1 MAGEDEVAIVGYAGR
16 LPGAS
21 SAARFW
27 SLLRDNRSAVGW
39 ITPDRFPTGAFFH
52 PSADQAGRSYTFAAG
67 TIDDVWGFD
76 AAAFGM
82 SPREAEQV
90 DPQQRHLLEVTQ
102 DALAHAGIRAS
113 SLAGSDSGIY
123 VGASSVDYGAR
134 FFADPSAAD
143 VHMMTGNTLSVIA
156 NRLSYNLD
164 LHGPSFTV
172 DTACSSSLVALNQ
185 AAEAIR
191 AGIVDTAI
199 VGGVNLLL
207 SPFSFVGFSRAS
219 MLSPTGRCR
228 PFDAAADG
236 YVRAEGAI
244 VLVLRSME
252 AARKARNRIHASIVG
267 SGVGQ
272 DGRTTGLS
280 LPSADS
286 QRRLLEQVYSRFGI
300 DPGELAFVEAHGTG
314 TKVGDPMEADA
325 LGKGLAQRR
334 SQPLPIGSVKSNI
347 GHLEPASGLAGV
359 LKSILALNH
368 GLLPATLH
376 QVSPNPDIPF
386 DDLNLQV
393 VNRNLRLP
401 EQRGPA
407 LAGVNS
413 FGFGGTNAHVVL
425 RGEDRT
431 VAVAHARGEANPPPL
446 LLSAHAEERL
456 PAVAQRHLEAWP
468 EDKRLVGDF
477 LAAAAHLHD
486 AFPHRAIVRG
496 PNAAALRHQ
505 LEQYAAGEAAP
516 GVLSGQALGHNLP
529 VAFVFSGNGAQW
541 AGMGRAAWHANA
553 RFREALQEVDG
564 HFLKRQ
570 KTSLVE
576 LMFADDLAPRLRR
589 ATHAQPLLLAL
600 QVATVRSLEALGL
613 TPQATLG
620 HSVGEIAA
628 AWCAGALSLEQAI
641 DVVIARSRHQEAVR
655 GSGGMAA
662 LMLAER
668 EARRFLAS
676 ADVPDVDVAAVNSW
690 RSVTVSG
697 PVEQVDR
704 VLTAASEQRIGGRR
718 LDLDYPFHSALVDPV
733 RGPLLRELQGLRPRP
748 TRRTFVSSVTGQT
761 TKGETLGPEY
771 WWRNVREPVQFE
783 AGIGALLEQELK
795 VFVEIGPKPIL
806 GSYLRDA
813 LREANLRGA
822 FIETLTE
829 TAEEDEPDPVER
841 AVARVVVA
849 GGQVDAHRFFGPA
862 PVQAMPVP
870 AYPWRHAEYRVQP
883 TAEASSIFSGPGHP
897 LLGARPRAD
906 VFAWFST
913 VDPELFPWI
922 ADHKVGGLAVFPA
935 AGYVEVLM
943 AAAREV
949 HGEGAL
955 ELREMDI
962 VRPLVFDGTATFE
975 TLVRVTPETG
985 IAEFLSRPRSTVAGG
1000 APQDWALNARGIVA
1014 RSPAA
1019 EGSIRGEDAPG
1030 RIVVPRATVYEV
1042 ARTLGFDYGD
1052 RFQRVR
1058 HVSFPQP
1065 KRAVAV
1071 LEDDPG
1077 VTLSGQTIDI
1087 TALDAAFHS
1096 LFASEEAGVADMP
1109 MKRMLPVR
1117 FGRIR
1122 SFAPGAMACSAVA
1135 RTLRQ
1140 STSSI
1145 LADIELFDMAGRL
1158 VLLAEAVRL
1167 VEAPVAGGQ
1176 DGRNLIY
1183 RQIPWQ
1189 LARSGMP
1196 SCLAPHHADTAQTAA
1211 AASEGEAAEADA
1223 ASEGLLLLEAGCLRA
1238 AWEAFRGGPGG
1249 GARREIPTAKDT
1261 DAEWVA
1267 YLCSALLWH
1276 LETKGLVQD
1285 TDGAPALLES
1295 CDLPPVDSVVRS
1307 LLSRHP
1313 TMALE
1318 ASALARIGEIMDRV
1332 IGGAMHGGLDSPN
1345 WRQLDTASQ
1354 QVRLLRGAVLEHLEE
1369 ALQRGNQ
1376 NQLVRVLALGA
1387 DHASPLADFLEAF
1400 PNVDAVLT
1408 DLDDDRLEQARAA
1421 LGDDAPRLRCVPWGD
1436 LDSLPASS
1444 VDIAIAIDA
1453 LSEVAASSDG
1463 LERLQRLLRGQA
1475 PLIAGEPSPSV
1486 FWDIVRGA
1494 RQTWWARS
1502 ANSDFPVGALL
1513 TEREWMD
1520 ELATAGFT
1528 AVGGQAV
1535 LGDAT
1540 VGVVLQGLASAKVT
1554 RNEAQHHE
1562 TCLRWEGDENAIS
1575 KKLRYRLQSQTGATA
1590 DGRTELE
1597 GVASTIAFVING
1609 EEYERSPAAYLGD
1622 TLARLGDL
1630 CMRLAANPLP
1640 LWAIVTLEEPSVH
1653 HASAERTPG
1662 SHPLWCAMTAALRVA
1677 QNEYPGLE
1685 IRCLGIADSSE
1696 PTLRSAA
1703 DELQA
1708 PSEEREVWV
1717 QRGQRLVSRIERGAG
1732 QVTPRVGAKADTV
1745 LKLASRS
1752 GSGRGSL
1759 TWAAAKR
1766 IAPGEGEVEIT
1777 VAAVGLNFRDVMWNL
1792 GLLPEEA
1799 LEDGYGGPQLGMECT
1814 GRISAVGAG
1823 VEGLAVG
1830 DAVVAF
1836 VAGGFASHVVAP
1848 AFAVSRLPPGLSLEA
1863 AATVPVAFLTAYYS
1877 LVHLAKLQR
1886 GETVLVHGGAG
1897 AVGLAALQIARHCGA
1912 KLIATAGSAKKRALL
1927 RNLGADVVLN
1937 SRTLAFADE
1946 VVAHTGGKGV
1956 DVVLNSLAGE
1966 AMVRSM
1972 DCLKPFG
1979 RFVELGKRDFYTN
1992 THVGLRPFRRNLT
2005 YFGVDIDQLM
2015 AEHRDLA
2022 QQLFARLIELLAE
2035 GKLSPLPYRVFEGER
2050 IGEAFRLM
2058 QRAAHIGKIVVMP
2071 PASAPDSVA
2080 ASGRFRVD
2088 SEGAHIV
2095 IGGTSGFGLAT
2106 AKWLVERGARHL
2118 VLASRS
2124 GALSDVETLEA
2135 EALRQNGVTVGLAAV
2150 DVADGPALQR
2160 FLRATHARIP
2170 IKGIVHAAMV
2180 LDDRLIDG
2188 MDREAIDKVLH
2199 PKVSGA
2205 LHLTNAARWLGLDYL
2220 LLYSSATTLLGNPG
2234 QFNYV
2239 AANGFLEGLAQDAQR
2254 EGLPVLAVSWGGI
2267 EDAGYLSRN
2276 ITANASLRKRFAS
2289 SLLPAHTALEALD
2302 HACDGQGH
2310 LTMPTLAIARI
2321 DWAMAKR
2328 DLAVTRGPAFA
2339 TVVPATGSR
2348 QGTGSAATLEKLKTM
2363 SVEQVSEALLE
2374 IVVEEI
2380 ARVLRL
2386 PTKDVDRH
2394 RPLADVGMD
2403 SLMML
2408 ELRSTVED
2416 TLQVN
2421 LPIMSLANGITPADV
2436 ARRIATLMVGDG
2448 EKSEPTRRAAGSVTG
2463 SLAALSASHLADD
2476 VEGMDPA
2483 AREAGVQAVLE
2494 RTRRVEG
2501 L

>member
-1 MAGEDEVAIVGYAGR
+1 MAVGDEVAIVGYAGR

-21 SAARFW
+21 SAATFW

-39 ITPDRFPTGAFFH
+39 IAPDRFPTEAFFH
-52 PSADQAGRSYTFAAG
+52 PSPDQAGRSYTFAAG
-67 TIDDVWGFD
+67 TIDNVWGFD

-90 DPQQRHLLEVTQ
+90 DPQQRHLLEVTH
-102 DALAHAGIRAS
+102 DALAHAGLRSS
-113 SLAGSDSGIY
+113 SLAGSDTGVY

-172 DTACSSSLVALNQ
+172 DTACSSSLVALNL

-191 AGIVDTAI
+191 AGTVETAI

-252 AARKARNRIHASIVG
+252 AARKARNRIHATIVG

-280 LPSADS
+280 LPSTES
-286 QRRLLEQVYSRFGI
+286 QRRLLEQVYGRFGI
-300 DPGELAFVEAHGTG
+300 DPSELAFVEAHGTG

-334 SQPLPIGSVKSNI
+334 AQPLPIGSVKSNI

-368 GLLPATLH
+368 GVLPATLH
-376 QVSPNPDIPF
+376 QVTPNPDIPF
-386 DDLNLQV
+386 DELNLQV
-393 VNRNLRLP
+393 VDRNWTLP
-401 EQRGPA
+401 ERRGPA

-431 VAVAHARGEANPPPL
+431 VAVAHPRGEASPPPL
-446 LLSAHAEERL
+446 LLSAHNEETL
-456 PAVAQRHLEAWP
+456 AAVAQRHVEAWP
-468 EDKRLVGDF
+468 KDRRLVGDF
-477 LAAAAHLHD
+477 LAAAAHLRD
-486 AFPHRAIVRG
+486 ALPHRAILRA
-496 PNAAALRHQ
+496 PTPSALRHQ
-505 LEQYAAGEAAP
+505 LEQYAAGETAA
-516 GVLSGQALGHNLP
+516 GMVSGQALGHDLP

-541 AGMGRAAWHANA
+541 AGMGRAAWQGNA
-553 RFREALQEVDG
+553 RFREALEEFDG
-564 HFLKRQ
+564 HFVKRQ

-613 TPQATLG
+613 APQATLG

-662 LMLAER
+662 LMLGER

-676 ADVPDVDVAAVNSW
+676 ADTPGVDVAAINSW

-697 PVEQVDR
+697 PVDQIDR
-704 VLTAASEQRIGGRR
+704 VVALASEQRIGGRR
-718 LDLDYPFHSALVDPV
+718 LDLDYPFHSGLVDPV
-733 RGPLLRELQGLRPRP
+733 RGPLLRELQGLRPRAA
-748 TRRTFVSSVTGQT
+748 RRLFVSSVTGAAAN
-761 TKGETLGPEY
+761 GDALGPEH
-771 WWRNVREPVQFE
+771 WWHNVREPVQFE
-783 AGIGALLEQELK
+783 AGIGALLKQGLK

-806 GSYLRDA
+806 GSYLRDM
-813 LREANLRGA
+813 LREANQRGA
-822 FIETLTE
+822 IIETLTE
-829 TAEEDEPDPVER
+829 APAEDEPDPIER
-841 AVARVVVA
+841 TAARVVAA
-849 GGQVDAHRFFGPA
+849 GGNVDRQRFFGPA
-862 PVQAMPVP
+862 PVQAMPLP
-870 AYPWRHAEYRVQP
+870 AYPWRHVDYRVQP
-883 TAEASSIFSGPGHP
+883 TAEASSIFSGPRHA
-897 LLGARPRAD
+897 LLGARPRRD
-906 VFAWFST
+906 VWAWFST
-913 VDPELFPWI
+913 VDPVLFPWI

-949 HGEGAL
+949 HGDGAL

-962 VRPLVFDGTATFE
+962 VRPLVFDGTASFE
-975 TLVRVTPETG
+975 TLVWVTPETG
-985 IAEFLSRPRSTVAGG
+985 IAEFLSRPRSSAAGG
-1000 APQDWALNARGIVA
+1000 GGADWALNARGIVA

-1019 EGSIRGEDAPG
+1019 EAPPSGDETQG
-1030 RIVVPRATVYEV
+1030 RIIVPRARVYEIS
-1042 ARTLGFDYGD
+1042 RTLGFDYGET
-1052 RFQRVR
+1052 FQRVR

-1071 LEDDPG
+1071 LEDEPG
-1077 VTLSGQTIDI
+1077 VRVAGQTIDI

-1109 MKRMLPVR
+1109 MKRMLPMR
-1117 FGRIR
+1117 FGRVR
-1122 SFAPGAMACSAVA
+1122 SFAPGSLAQRAVA

-1145 LADIELFDMAGRL
+1145 VADIELLDERGRL

-1167 VEAPVAGGQ
+1167 VEAPVAGAQ
-1176 DGRNLIY
+1176 DSRSLIY
-1183 RQIPWQ
+1183 RATAWQ
-1189 LARSGMP
+1189 LDRSGTRSSVTLP
-1196 SCLAPHHADTAQTAA
+1196 AA
-1211 AASEGEAAEADA
+1211 APLQTPTRADLAEG

-1238 AWEAFRGGPGG
+1238 TWEAFRADRGSSAALEAPATG
-1249 GARREIPTAKDT
+1249 ET
-1261 DAEWVA
+1261 DGERLA

-1276 LETKGLVQD
+1276 LETKGLVKD
-1285 TDGAPALLES
+1285 TDGVPELVQT

-1313 TMALE
+1313 TMTLE
-1318 ASALARIGEIMDRV
+1318 AAALARIGEVTGRLV
-1332 IGGAMHGGLDSPN
+1332 GGAMHGELDSPN
-1345 WRQLDTASQ
+1345 WRQLDTASR
-1354 QVRLLRGAVLEHLEE
+1354 QVGLLRSAVLERLGA
-1369 ALQRGNQ
+1369 ALRRVNRC
-1376 NQLVRVLALGA
+1376 QLVRVLALGA
-1387 DHASPLADFLEAF
+1387 DHASPLAEFLEAF

-1408 DLDDDRLEQARAA
+1408 DLDPDRLEQARAA
-1421 LGDDAPRLRCVPWGD
+1421 LGDDAPRLRCVPWSE
-1436 LDSLPASS
+1436 LDSLAASS
-1444 VDIAIAIDA
+1444 IDMAVAVDA
-1453 LSEVAASSDG
+1453 LSEVAASNDG
-1463 LERLQRLLRGQA
+1463 LERLQRLLRGDA

-1486 FWDIVRGA
+1486 FWDIVRGM
-1494 RQTWWARS
+1494 RPSWWARS

-1513 TEREWMD
+1513 TEREWTD
-1520 ELATAGFT
+1520 ELATAGFR
-1528 AVGGQAV
+1528 AVRGQAV
-1535 LGDAT
+1535 LGDGT
-1540 VGVVLQGLASAKVT
+1540 IGVVVHGLAGGKAARSDG
-1554 RNEAQHHE
+1554 QHHE
-1562 TCLRWEGDENAIS
+1562 TCLRWDGSLSPISRQLREGLQGDSKTVSDGPIASLDTPANAIAFAIDGDEHERNPEAHLGDVLAQLANLCTQLEADPLPLWVIV
-1575 KKLRYRLQSQTGATA
+1575 TFDGATA
-1590 DGRTELE
+1590 DR
-1597 GVASTIAFVING
+1597 A
-1609 EEYERSPAAYLGD
+1609 
-1622 TLARLGDL
+1622 LA
-1630 CMRLAANPLP
+1630 
-1640 LWAIVTLEEPSVH
+1640 
-1653 HASAERTPG
+1653 
-1662 SHPLWCAMTAALRVA
+1662 SHPLWCAITAALRVA
-1677 QNEYPGLE
+1677 QNEHPAVE
-1685 IRCLGIADSSE
+1685 IRCLGIADSS
-1696 PTLRSAA
+1696 PATLRNAA

-1708 PSEEREVWV
+1708 PSEEREVWM
-1717 QRGQRLVSRIERGAG
+1717 QQGHRYVSRIEHGTRDK
-1732 QVTPRVGAKADTV
+1732 PRRVRADGDTT

-1752 GSGRGSL
+1752 GSSRGSL
-1759 TWAAAKR
+1759 SWTAAQRTPAG
-1766 IAPGEGEVEIT
+1766 PGEVEIA
-1777 VAAVGLNFRDVMWNL
+1777 VAHVGLNFRDVMWNL

-1799 LEDGYGGPQLGMECT
+1799 LEDGYGGPRLGMECT
-1814 GRISAVGAG
+1814 GTVSAVGPE
-1823 VEGLAVG
+1823 VEGLAAG
-1830 DAVVAF
+1830 DKVVAF
-1836 VAGGFASHVVAP
+1836 VSGGFASHVVAP
-1848 AFAVSRLPPGLSLEA
+1848 AFAVTRLPAGLSLEA
-1863 AATVPVAFLTAYYS
+1863 AATLPVAFLTAYYS
-1877 LVHLAKLQR
+1877 LIHLAGLKR
-1886 GETVLVHGGAG
+1886 GETILVHGGAG
-1897 AVGLAALQIARHCGA
+1897 AVGLAALQIAGHCGA
-1912 KLIATAGSAKKRALL
+1912 RLIATAGSAKKRALL
-1927 RNLGADVVLN
+1927 RALGADVVLN

-1946 VVAHTGGKGV
+1946 VAAHTQGKGV
-1956 DVVLNSLAGE
+1956 DVVLNSLSGE
-1966 AMVRSM
+1966 AMIRSM

-1979 RFVELGKRDFYTN
+1979 RFIELGKRDFYAN
-1992 THVGLRPFRRNLT
+1992 THLGLRPFRRNLT
-2005 YFGVDIDQLM
+2005 YFGVDVDQLM
-2015 AEHRDLA
+2015 AEHRELTR
-2022 QQLFARLIELLAE
+2022 QLFGELIELFAE
-2035 GKLSPLPYRVFEGER
+2035 GKLTPLPYRLFEGER

-2058 QRAAHIGKIVVMP
+2058 RRAGHIGKIVVTP
-2071 PASAPDSVA
+2071 PASAADPA
-2080 ASGRFRVD
+2080 AGSGRFPVD
-2088 SEGAHIV
+2088 AAGVHVV

-2106 AKWLVERGARHL
+2106 AKWLAGRGARHI

-2124 GALSDVETLEA
+2124 GLPPEEA
-2135 EALRQNGVTVGLAAV
+2135 KPEVEALRQAGIKIGLAAV

-2160 FLRATHARIP
+2160 FLRSTHARAP

-2180 LDDRLIDG
+2180 LDDRLIEG

-2205 LHLTNAARWLGLDYL
+2205 LHLTDAARWLALDYL

-2239 AANGFLEGLAQDAQR
+2239 AANGFLEGLAVEAQR
-2254 EGLPVLAVSWGGI
+2254 EGLPVLAVAWGGI
-2267 EDAGYLSRN
+2267 DDAGYLSRN
-2276 ITANASLRKRFAS
+2276 IAANASLRRRFAS
-2289 SLLPAHTALEALD
+2289 SMIAAHAALD
-2302 HACDGQGH
+2302 ALDLACNAEGRFT
-2310 LTMPTLAIARI
+2310 LATLAIARI
-2321 DWAMAKR
+2321 DWAMAR
-2328 DLAVTRGPAFA
+2328 RELAVTRAPNFA
-2339 TVVPATGSR
+2339 LVVPAAGTR
-2348 QGTGSAATLEKLKTM
+2348 QGSGSAATLEKLRTM
-2363 SVEQVSEALLE
+2363 SVEQAGEALLE
-2374 IVVEEI
+2374 VVVEEI

-2386 PTKDVDRH
+2386 PAKEVDRH
-2394 RPLADVGMD
+2394 RPLADIGMD

-2416 TLQVN
+2416 SLQVD

-2436 ARRIATLMVGDG
+2436 ARRMAALVVGDG
-2448 EKSEPTRRAAGSVTG
+2448 NKGETTGRVTG

-2476 VEGMDPA
+2476 VEAMDPT

-2494 RTRRVEG
+2494 RTRRLTG
-2501 L
+2501 PL

>member
-1 MAGEDEVAIVGYAGR
+1 MALGHEVAVVGYASR
-16 LPGAS
+16 LPGAG
-21 SAARFW
+21 SAKAFW
-27 SLLRDNRSAVGW
+27 SALRDNVSSVGW
-39 ITPDRFPTGAFFH
+39 ITPDRFPTESFH
-52 PSADQAGRSYTFAAG
+52 HPAPDQAGRSYTFAAG
-67 TIDDVWGFD
+67 LIDDVWGFD

-102 DALAHAGIRAS
+102 DALAHAGIAPS
-113 SLAGSDSGIY
+113 SLAGSDSGVY

-134 FFADPSAAD
+134 FFADPAAAD

-191 AGIVDTAI
+191 TGIVDTAL

-244 VLVLRSME
+244 VLVLRSIE
-252 AARKARNRIHASIVG
+252 AARKARNRIHATLVG
-267 SGVGQ
+267 WGVGQ

-280 LPSADS
+280 LPSAAS
-286 QRRLLEQVYSRFGI
+286 QRRLLEQVYGRFGI
-300 DPGELAFVEAHGTG
+300 DPSELAFVEAHGTG

-368 GLLPATLH
+368 GMLPATLH
-376 QVSPNPDIPF
+376 QVTPNPDIRF
-386 DDLNLQV
+386 DELNLQV
-393 VNRNLRLP
+393 VDRNWTLP
-401 EQRGPA
+401 ERRGPP

-431 VAVAHARGEANPPPL
+431 VAVAHPRSEAKPPPL
-446 LLSAHAEERL
+446 LLSAHAQEML
-456 PAVAQRHLEAWP
+456 PAVARRHAEAWP

-477 LAAAAHLHD
+477 LAAAAHLRD
-486 AFPHRAIVRG
+486 ALPYRAIVRG
-496 PNAAALRHQ
+496 SNAPALRHQ

-516 GVLSGQALGHNLP
+516 GVLTGQALGQDLP

-541 AGMGRAAWHANA
+541 AGMGRAAWQGNT

-570 KTSLVE
+570 KASLVE

-613 TPQATLG
+613 APQATLG

-662 LMLAER
+662 LMLGER

-676 ADVPDVDVAAVNSW
+676 AEAPGVDVAAINSW

-697 PVEQVDR
+697 PAEEIER
-704 VLTAASEQRIGGRR
+704 VLALASDQRIGGRR

-733 RGPLLRELQGLRPRP
+733 RGPLLRELQGLRPLPARRP
-748 TRRTFVSSVTGQT
+748 FVSSVSGAAAN
-761 TKGETLGPEY
+761 GEALTAEH
-771 WWRNVREPVQFE
+771 WWRNVRKPVQFE
-783 AGIGALLEQELK
+783 AGIGSLLKQGLK

-813 LREANLRGA
+813 LREANQRGA

-829 TAEEDEPDPVER
+829 AAGEDDPDPIER

-849 GGQVDAHRFFGPA
+849 GGHVDAQRFFGPA
-862 PVQAMPVP
+862 PLQAMPLP

-883 TAEASSIFSGPGHP
+883 TAEASSIFSGPRHA
-897 LLGARPRAD
+897 LLGVRPREDAWT
-906 VFAWFST
+906 WFST
-913 VDPELFPWI
+913 VDPVLFPWI

-935 AGYVEVLM
+935 AAYVEVLM

-949 HGEGAL
+949 HGDGAL

-962 VRPLVFDGTATFE
+962 VRPLVFDGAASFE
-975 TLVRVTPETG
+975 TLVRVTMETG
-985 IAEFLSRPRSTVAGG
+985 IVEFLSRPRSAAAGG
-1000 APQDWALNARGIVA
+1000 GAADWALNARGIAA
-1014 RSPAA
+1014 RSPVA
-1019 EGSIRGEDAPG
+1019 EGPRRADDLQG
-1030 RIVVPRATVYEV
+1030 RIVVPRARVYEV
-1042 ARTLGFDYGD
+1042 SRTLGFDYGPS
-1052 RFQRVR
+1052 FQRAR
-1058 HVSFPQP
+1058 HVSFPEP

-1071 LEDDPG
+1071 LEEDPG
-1077 VTLSGQTIDI
+1077 ATLAGQTIDI
-1087 TALDAAFHS
+1087 TGLDAAFHS
-1096 LFASEEAGVADMP
+1096 LFASEDAGVADMP

-1117 FGRIR
+1117 FGRVR
-1122 SFAPGAMACSAVA
+1122 AFTPGAVACRAVA

-1145 LADIELFDMAGRL
+1145 VADIELLDEAGRL
-1158 VLLAEAVRL
+1158 VLRAESVRL
-1167 VEAPVAGGQ
+1167 VEAPVAAAQ
-1176 DGRNLIY
+1176 DPRTLVY
-1183 RQIPWQ
+1183 RTSLWR
-1189 LARSGMP
+1189 LERTGTRSSVTLGAAKA
-1196 SCLAPHHADTAQTAA
+1196 APTAAQATAA
-1211 AASEGEAAEADA
+1211 AAV
-1223 ASEGLLLLEAGCLRA
+1223 SEGLLLLEAGCLRA
-1238 AWEAFRGGPGG
+1238 AWEAFQGGRAG
-1249 GARREIPTAKDT
+1249 GALIETPAAADN
-1261 DAEWVA
+1261 DLEWPA
-1267 YLCSALLWH
+1267 YLCSSLLWH
-1276 LETKGLVQD
+1276 LETKGLVAD
-1285 TDGAPALLES
+1285 VAGAPSLVES

-1313 TMALE
+1313 TMAIE
-1318 ASALARIGEIMDRV
+1318 AAALARIGEVVDRLV
-1332 IGGAMHGGLDSPN
+1332 GGDASVHGELDSAH
-1345 WRQLDTASQ
+1345 WRQLDTASR
-1354 QVRLLRGAVLEHLEE
+1354 QVSLLRTAVLDRLHE
-1369 ALQRGNQ
+1369 ALQRVSRDR
-1376 NQLVRVLALGA
+1376 LVRIVALGA
-1387 DHASPLADFLEAF
+1387 DHAARLAEFLKEF
-1400 PNVDAVLT
+1400 PNVDAILT
-1408 DLDDDRLEQARAA
+1408 DLDADRLDQARAA
-1421 LGDDAPRLRCVPWGD
+1421 LDDEAPRLHCVPWAELNGMT
-1436 LDSLPASS
+1436 AGS
-1444 VDIAIAIDA
+1444 VDIAVAIDA
-1453 LSEVAASSDG
+1453 LSEVAATSDG
-1463 LERLQRLLRGQA
+1463 LERLQHLLRPQA
-1475 PLIAGEPSPSV
+1475 PLIAGEPCPSV
-1486 FWDIVRGA
+1486 FWDIVRGV
-1494 RQTWWARS
+1494 RPTWWTRS

-1513 TEREWMD
+1513 TEREWTD

-1528 AVGGQAV
+1528 SVGGQAV
-1535 LGDAT
+1535 LGDGSI
-1540 VGVVLQGLASAKVT
+1540 GVVMQGIAAGESGRAEPVGQ
-1554 RNEAQHHE
+1554 EA
-1562 TCLRWEGDENAIS
+1562 CAYRWEGNASAAGQRLRDMLQADTRSSGDEPA
-1575 KKLRYRLQSQTGATA
+1575 TGIDAA
-1590 DGRTELE
+1590 A
-1597 GVASTIAFVING
+1597 ASAVAFVIDG
-1609 EEYERSPAAYLGD
+1609 GAYGRSPEAYLAEV
-1622 TLARLGDL
+1622 LARLAKL
-1630 CMRLAANPLP
+1630 CPRLAANPVP
-1640 LWAIVTLEEPSVH
+1640 LWAVVTIDDP
-1653 HASAERTPG
+1653 AAERPPA
-1662 SHPLWCAMTAALRVA
+1662 SHPLWCAVAAALRVA
-1677 QNEYPGLE
+1677 QNEYPALD
-1685 IRCLGIADSSE
+1685 IRCLGLADSSAA
-1696 PTLRSAA
+1696 TLGAAA
-1703 DELQA
+1703 DELQM
-1708 PSEEREVWV
+1708 PSEERELWM
-1717 QRGQRLVSRIERGAG
+1717 QQGQRFVGRVDHGLGVAAPRAKPDGA
-1732 QVTPRVGAKADTV
+1732 TV

-1752 GSGRGSL
+1752 GSSRGSL
-1759 TWAAAKR
+1759 AWTTAERPPAG
-1766 IAPGEGEVEIT
+1766 PGEVEIA
-1777 VAAVGLNFRDVMWNL
+1777 VAAIGLNFRDVMWNL

-1799 LEDGYGGPQLGMECT
+1799 LEDGYGGAQLGLECAGT
-1814 GRISAVGAG
+1814 ISAVGPE
-1823 VEGLAVG
+1823 VEGLGVG
-1830 DAVVAF
+1830 DKVVAF
-1836 VAGGFASHVVAP
+1836 VSGGFASHVVAP
-1848 AFAVSRLPPGLSLEA
+1848 AFAVTPLPAGLSLEA
-1863 AATVPVAFLTAYYS
+1863 AATLPVAFLTAYYS
-1877 LVHLAKLQR
+1877 LVHLAGLKR

-1897 AVGLAALQIARHCGA
+1897 AVGLAALQIARHRGA
-1912 KLIATAGSAKKRALL
+1912 RLIATAGSAKKRALL
-1927 RNLGADVVLN
+1927 RDLGADVVLN

-1946 VVAHTGGKGV
+1946 VSAHTQGKGV

-1966 AMVRSM
+1966 AMIRSM

-1979 RFVELGKRDFYTN
+1979 RFVELGKRDFYAN
-1992 THVGLRPFRRNLT
+1992 THLGLRPFRRNLS

-2015 AEHRDLA
+2015 AEHRALT
-2022 QQLFARLIELLAE
+2022 QQLFGDLVGLFSQ
-2035 GKLSPLPYRVFEGER
+2035 GKLAPLPYRVFEGER

-2058 QRAAHIGKIVVMP
+2058 QRAGHIGKIVVTP
-2071 PASAPDSVA
+2071 PTSAADPA
-2080 ASGRFRVD
+2080 AGTGRFPVD
-2088 SEGAHIV
+2088 SAGVHVV

-2106 AKWLVERGARHL
+2106 AKWLAERGARHV

-2124 GALSDVETLEA
+2124 GVLSDEAKAET
-2135 EALRQNGVTVGLAAV
+2135 EALRQAGIKIGLGAV

-2160 FLRATHARIP
+2160 FLRSTHGHTP

-2180 LDDRLIDG
+2180 LDDRLIEG

-2199 PKVSGA
+2199 PKVTGA
-2205 LHLTNAARWLGLDYL
+2205 LHLSDAARWLELDYL

-2239 AANGFLEGLAQDAQR
+2239 AANGFLEGLALEAQA
-2254 EGLPVLAVSWGGI
+2254 EGLPVLTVAWGGI

-2289 SLLPAHTALEALD
+2289 SMIAARTALDALD
-2302 HACDGQGH
+2302 LACDADGR
-2310 LTMPTLAIARI
+2310 LTMATLAIGRI

-2328 DLAVTRGPAFA
+2328 DLAVTRGPRFA
-2339 TVVPATGSR
+2339 NVVPAAGTR
-2348 QGTGSAATLEKLKTM
+2348 QGSGSAATLEKLRTM
-2363 SVEQVSEALLE
+2363 PLEQASEVLLE

-2386 PTKDVDRH
+2386 PAKEVDRH

-2416 TLQVN
+2416 SLQVD

-2436 ARRIATLMVGDG
+2436 ARRIAGLIVSDG
-2448 EKSEPTRRAAGSVTG
+2448 HKGQASSTVTG

-2476 VEGMDPA
+2476 VEGMDPD
-2483 AREAGVQAVLE
+2483 ARAAGVRAVLE
-2494 RTRRVEG
+2494 RTRRLDG
-2501 L
+2501 PL